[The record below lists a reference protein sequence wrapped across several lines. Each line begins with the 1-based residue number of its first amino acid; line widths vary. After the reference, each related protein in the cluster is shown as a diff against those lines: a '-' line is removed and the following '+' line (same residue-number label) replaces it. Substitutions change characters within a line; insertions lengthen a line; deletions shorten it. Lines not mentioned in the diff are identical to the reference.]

1 MTRIDFHS
9 NVPDKLGYACRLVR
23 KARAAN
29 CRIVLLTRDKAELA
43 LLDQQLWTFSEL
55 DFLPHVP
62 AGDPLAANTP
72 VILADS
78 DEAELPHHEIL
89 INLSARTP
97 AHFARFERMFE
108 IISADD
114 EDKAAGRER
123 YRFYQQR
130 GYPLT
135 HFVAD
140 KA

>member
-9 NVPDKLGYACRLVR
+9 NVPDKFVYACRLVR
-23 KARAAN
+23 KARGAN
-29 CRIVLLTRDKAELA
+29 CRIVLLTPDKSTLMA
-43 LLDQQLWTFSEL
+43 LDQQLWTFSEQ
-55 DFLPHVP
+55 DFLPHVI

-72 VILADS
+72 VILTDQDDAD
-78 DEAELPHHEIL
+78 LPHHQIL

-97 AHFARFERMFE
+97 THFARFERMFE
-108 IISADD
+108 IISATDD
-114 EDKAAGRER
+114 DKIAGRER
-123 YRFYQQR
+123 YRYYQQR

>member
-9 NVPDKLGYACRLVR
+9 NVPDKLGYTCRLVR

-29 CRIVLLTRDKAELA
+29 CSIVLLTENRADLMA
-43 LLDQQLWTFSEL
+43 LDERLWTFSEL
-55 DFLPHVP
+55 DFIPHVL
-62 AGDPLAANTP
+62 ASDPLASDTP

-78 DEAELPHHEIL
+78 DDAELPHHHVL

-108 IISADD
+108 IISSEEA
-114 EDKAAGRER
+114 DKAAGRER

-135 HFVAD
+135 HFIAD
-140 KA
+140 QA